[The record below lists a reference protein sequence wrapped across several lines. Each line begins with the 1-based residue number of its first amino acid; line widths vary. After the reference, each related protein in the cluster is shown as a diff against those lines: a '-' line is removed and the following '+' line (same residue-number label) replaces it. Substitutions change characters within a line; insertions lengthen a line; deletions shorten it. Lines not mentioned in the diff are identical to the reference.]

1 MKENTVSQRNFS
13 VLILAAGKATRFK
26 SEYSKLLHRLAGL
39 PLGEYGLR
47 TALTIEPDRT
57 YLVVGHQAESVR
69 QAFERPGVTFIEQK
83 EQRGTGHALIVAQP
97 ELERCPSP
105 TLLVMAGDAPLLEAA
120 TLRGLIEAHTKA
132 RAAATVLTAVLD
144 NPHGYGRIVRAG
156 GARIRAI
163 VEEKIANAAEKRI
176 WEINSGIICFN
187 VPRLL
192 ARLGELTNRNAQKE
206 YLLTDLAAIFN
217 RHREKVIAFRAED
230 AREVMGVNDRVE
242 LAQMEAILRRRKAE
256 ALMRAGVTVVHPDVT
271 YIDESVEVG
280 PDTVIE
286 PGVSLLG
293 KTSVGRECRLG
304 RYSTITDSKLGDR
317 VTIRQS
323 VVVSDSTVASDAAV
337 GPFAHFRDN
346 VVLEEGARIG
356 NFVEVKKSQVGRG
369 SKAQHLTYLGNATL
383 GEKVNVGAGTVTC
396 NYDGEKKHPTVVEDG
411 AFIGSGT
418 MLVAPV
424 RVGKGSYVA
433 AGSTITQDVPPESLG
448 VGRAAQVNKE
458 GWVRKKKAEG
468 GKQ

>member
-1 MKENTVSQRNFS
+1 MKENTVRQLSFS

-39 PLGEYGLR
+39 PLGEYALR
-47 TALTIEPDRT
+47 TALALEPGQI
-57 YLVVGHQAESVR
+57 YVVVGHQAEAVR
-69 QAFERPGVTFIEQK
+69 QAFARPGLTFIEQK
-83 EQRGTGHALIVAQP
+83 EQRGTGHALIVARP
-97 ELERCPSP
+97 ELERCPSQ
-105 TLLVMAGDAPLLEAA
+105 TLLVMAGDAPLLGAEA
-120 TLRGLIEAHTKA
+120 LRGLIEAHIKA
-132 RAAATVLTAVLD
+132 RAAATVLTAVVD

-156 GARIRAI
+156 GSRIRAI
-163 VEEKIANAAEKRI
+163 VEEKIANAGEKRI
-176 WEINSGIICFN
+176 REINSAIICFN
-187 VPRLL
+187 IPKLL
-192 ARLGELTNRNAQKE
+192 ERLGELTDQNAQKE
-206 YLLTDLAAIFN
+206 FLLTDLAAIFN
-217 RHREKVIAFRAED
+217 RHREKVIAFRVED
-230 AREVMGVNDRVE
+230 TPQVMGVNDRVE

-256 ALMRAGVTVVHPDVT
+256 ALMRAGVTIVHPEVT

-286 PGVSLLG
+286 PGASLLG
-293 KTSVGRECRLG
+293 KTSVGRECRIG

-323 VVVSDSTVASDAAV
+323 VVISDSTVASEAAV
-337 GPFAHFRDN
+337 GPFAHFRDH
-346 VVLEEGARIG
+346 VVLEDGARIG
-356 NFVEVKKSQVGRG
+356 NFVEVKRSQVGRG
-369 SKAQHLTYLGNATL
+369 TKAQHLTYLGNATL

-411 AFIGSGT
+411 VFIGSGT

-448 VGRAAQVNKE
+448 IGRALQVNKE
-458 GWVRKKKAEG
+458 GWVGKRKAAGSK
-468 GKQ
+468 